1 MEARSLSVWCFAQ
14 VATLIHQLWE
24 QWCRNV
30 FGIKVCVLSNLSGKN
45 SLSCVFTVH
54 VNQKSVF
61 CCVYGTVQFN
71 TFWVAALMT
80 MPRSSG
86 PLSSGPTS
94 AADSKALPQ
103 VSSHHQKS
111 GINKI

>member
-54 VNQKSVF
+54 VF
-61 CCVYGTVQFN
+61 
-71 TFWVAALMT
+71 MEEI
-80 MPRSSG
+80 SSTHFG
-86 PLSSGPTS
+86 LRR
-94 AADSKALPQ
+94 
-103 VSSHHQKS
+103 
-111 GINKI
+111 